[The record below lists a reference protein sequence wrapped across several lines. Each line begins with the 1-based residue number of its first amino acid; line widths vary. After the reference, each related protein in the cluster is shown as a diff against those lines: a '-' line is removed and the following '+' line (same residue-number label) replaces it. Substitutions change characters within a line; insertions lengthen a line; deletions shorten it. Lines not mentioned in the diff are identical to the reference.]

1 MSIFVQIILYKQFF
15 SVVPINRLYIN
26 FLPIAIL
33 LNFKLMCHLVLG
45 VSIYGKQF
53 DDEIHDDLKHTG
65 AGILSMAN
73 SGPDTNGSQF
83 FITLAPTQW

>member
-1 MSIFVQIILYKQFF
+1 MIQGGD
-15 SVVPINRLYIN
+15 PTGTGRGG
-26 FLPIAIL
+26 A
-33 LNFKLMCHLVLG
+33 
-45 VSIYGKQF
+45 SIYGRTF

-83 FITLAPTQW
+83 FITLGIIKLYVLRYLCTIDFH